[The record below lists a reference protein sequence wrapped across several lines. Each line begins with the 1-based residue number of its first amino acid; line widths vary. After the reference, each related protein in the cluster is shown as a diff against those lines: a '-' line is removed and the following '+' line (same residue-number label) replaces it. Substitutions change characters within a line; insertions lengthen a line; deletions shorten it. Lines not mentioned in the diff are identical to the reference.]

1 LPPGASDPA
10 HNVAA
15 KCVPIVLPRRNGWQE
30 IEMLKALILSTA
42 ILGAWLAAAPA
53 PVPAAP
59 AAATGFANT
68 DGSAMQPGTRG
79 PVIQL

>member
-1 LPPGASDPA
+1 
-10 HNVAA
+10 
-15 KCVPIVLPRRNGWQE
+15 
-30 IEMLKALILSTA
+30 MLKALILSTA
-42 ILGAWLAAAPA
+42 ILGTWLVVAPA
-53 PVPAAP
+53 PAPTAPVAAAVTAP

>member
-1 LPPGASDPA
+1 
-10 HNVAA
+10 
-15 KCVPIVLPRRNGWQE
+15 
-30 IEMLKALILSTA
+30 MLKALILSTA

-53 PVPAAP
+53 PAPAAP